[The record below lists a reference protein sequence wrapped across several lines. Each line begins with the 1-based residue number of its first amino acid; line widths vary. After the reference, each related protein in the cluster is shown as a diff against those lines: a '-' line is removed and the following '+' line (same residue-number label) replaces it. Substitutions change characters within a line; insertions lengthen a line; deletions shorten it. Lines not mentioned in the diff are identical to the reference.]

1 VVTDPAGPSPV
12 ERDVHGDDDVGGTH
26 LFLLERVGPRDGD
39 GEAGGVGGRLGR
51 GRCVGG
57 GRRPRAFERR
67 PQEERRIGEG
77 RDPGGCD
84 DEDAGGRKEA
94 EIKEAEEA
102 LASAEKQA
110 AEKRKLVEQREA
122 EAKAASIEAERERID
137 VIIRRAYLR
146 TVGRPPE
153 AEELTASKKYFA
165 ESGDIGVATRDLM
178 WALLNTKEF
187 SLNH

>member
-1 VVTDPAGPSPV
+1 MEPSLLQTVFLKNDREVIEMISRKGGFVDQVIRREQAGSKSAEDPVVA
-12 ERDVHGDDDVGGTH
+12 ERKQAEKTLD
-26 LFLLERVGPRDGD
+26 R
-39 GEAGGVGGRLGR
+39 AQARLKK
-51 GRCVGG
+51 
-57 GRRPRAFERR
+57 AK
-67 PQEERRIGEG
+67 
-77 RDPGGCD
+77 
-84 DEDAGGRKEA
+84 GGRKEA